1 VECISYRFASH
12 STTARETRSREEL
25 AQIRTLCPI
34 VRQSAKLRD
43 AGAMDEAMEQEL
55 DRWVAGAVQA
65 ALEFA
70 DASEMPREE
79 EALQDVI

>member
-1 VECISYRFASH
+1 
-12 STTARETRSREEL
+12 
-25 AQIRTLCPI
+25 
-34 VRQSAKLRD
+34 
-43 AGAMDEAMEQEL
+43 MDEAMEQEL